1 MYVSRYFSEN
11 RVKIGKLL
19 INTAAHSVGIVFSIL
34 GAYGVVN
41 LYNVLKHSPV
51 NSLEDFLVPLLSSNY
66 MEGVLHLAMP
76 LYPCA
81 YMAVITL
88 FLMGISVGLSAGF
101 RKKNDSAGKGNW
113 CFC

>member
-1 MYVSRYFSEN
+1 M
-11 RVKIGKLL
+11 LAL
-19 INTAAHSVGIVFSIL
+19 CLVFL

-66 MEGVLHLAMP
+66 MEGVLHLDMP

-88 FLMGISVGLSAGF
+88 FLMGTSVGLSAGSE
-101 RKKNDSAGKGNW
+101 RKTTVLEKGTGVFAE
-113 CFC
+113 CGCSGMHGLLYEPSGVP